1 MQINLILCKK
11 RDTIKI
17 NDNLDLNQ
25 LKNRLPKYIYIAAHK
40 NLDIDELIDALEL
53 FDPAVSSFK
62 LV

>member
-1 MQINLILCKK
+1 MQINLILGKK

-25 LKNRLPKYIYIAAHK
+25 LKNRLPKYIYIAALK
-40 NLDIDELIDALEL
+40 NLDIDELNDALEL